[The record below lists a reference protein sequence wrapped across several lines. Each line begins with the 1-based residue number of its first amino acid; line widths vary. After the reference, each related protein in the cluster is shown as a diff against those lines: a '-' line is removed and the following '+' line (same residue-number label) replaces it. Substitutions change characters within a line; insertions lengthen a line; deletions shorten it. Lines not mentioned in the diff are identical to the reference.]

1 MKAFGVF
8 EGGGVRGYAHI
19 GALRAVERR
28 KIEFEQVAGTS
39 IGAVI
44 AALVAAG
51 YRADDLY
58 KEVDGKAEGA
68 AVIAFDT
75 LFSADDW
82 RSIGRMARD
91 ARRLHRV
98 SQWLEARGFRSPIDM
113 SHPLGAAVLGWIATP
128 FIWIAA
134 PFVYPRY
141 RRAHASLWRHWGAV
155 DASPLRAWLDT
166 TLRQRLAHVPDDR
179 EIQFVDLKT
188 PLRVVVADVQ
198 SGALKVVGD
207 NPHDHVVDAVIA
219 SASVPFF
226 FRPQRRDGSI
236 FVDGGMLSNVPA
248 WVFDRERAALAHSM
262 PTLTFRLIPT
272 AALQALAEAAT
283 LARFAPRLL
292 GTALDGARQLEL
304 RRINDHHMIP
314 LDADIGIL
322 DFDKLEHERATLV
335 TQGESCAETYFRANL
350 GPFDPVDGRKAL
362 KAIASIIKQVLRI
375 AGYVR
380 VCAILP
386 LDEEYL
392 RVACAANMD
401 EDLDDQLLIRR
412 SSLGPG
418 LAFARKEPV
427 IVTVDRLD
435 PAQTLDP
442 LFKYEYLA
450 RPRALKTICAVPFFA
465 DPADWLKAP
474 DQRQTPMGLLAF
486 DADETMRT
494 KLVDLA
500 VEDAVASYAQFV
512 GERFRR
518 NEVKAFGVDIH
529 GAEDG
534 GNLLEIVPGVEVYD
548 RKERSLR
555 MDRELVKL
563 QSELATAA

>member
-58 KEVDGKAEGA
+58 KEVAGKAEGA
-68 AVIAFDT
+68 AVIVFDT

-82 RSIGRMARD
+82 RSIERMARD

-98 SQWLEARGFRSPIDM
+98 SQWLEARGFRSPIDT
-113 SHPLGAAVLGWIATP
+113 SHPLGAAVLGWIVTP
-128 FIWIAA
+128 FIWI
-134 PFVYPRY
+134 
-141 RRAHASLWRHWGAV
+141 
-155 DASPLRAWLDT
+155 
-166 TLRQRLAHVPDDR
+166 
-179 EIQFVDLKT
+179 
-188 PLRVVVADVQ
+188 
-198 SGALKVVGD
+198 
-207 NPHDHVVDAVIA
+207 IA

-272 AALQALAEAAT
+272 ATLQALAEAAT

-335 TQGESCAETYFRANL
+335 TQGESCAEAYFRANL

-474 DQRQTPMGLLAF
+474 DKRQTPMGLLAF

-534 GNLLEIVPGVEVYD
+534 GNLLEIIPGVEVYD

-555 MDRELVKL
+555 MDPELVKL